1 MAKKRRIPVKSFET
15 NKAFQDF
22 IDIEKDWMYS
32 RIIEAITEAYDLS
45 QDHADVMEAKIT
57 ESMSIISM
65 KSDRSEW
72 TTSLNL
78 ALKWYESEERYED
91 CVKLVKL
98 ISNIKA
104 SNSGVFLD

>member
-1 MAKKRRIPVKSFET
+1 MAKKRRRIPVKSFET
-15 NKAFQDF
+15 NKEFQDF
-22 IDIEKDWMYS
+22 IAIEKDWMYN

-45 QDHADVMEAKIT
+45 QDYADVMEAKIT

-72 TTSLNL
+72 VTSLTL

-91 CVKLVKL
+91 CAKLMKL
-98 ISNIKA
+98 ITNVKDSD
-104 SNSGVFLD
+104 SGIPF